1 MKFSVPTLGRKDG
14 VGYRPGGAEVR
25 PQRSAGRR
33 LVRFIVQRVAILM
46 ALMILYYATSL
57 HGVSVRTFILAGAL
71 ILFLYWLFK
80 DLI

>member
-14 VGYRPGGAEVR
+14 VGYRPEDAPQR
-25 PQRSAGRR
+25 PPRSAGRR
-33 LVRFIVQRVAILM
+33 LVRFVVQRLAIVM

-57 HGVSVRTFILAGAL
+57 HGVSIRTFVLAGAL

-80 DLI
+80 DMI

>member
-14 VGYRPGGAEVR
+14 VGYRPGGAAVR
-25 PQRSAGRR
+25 PQRSTGRR